1 MELPDDSDDME
12 YNQEYLV
19 KERLNTLRPRIK
31 EYIES
36 SAYNDEEVYY
46 RYGIIDFLQDY
57 TRKKRLETIYLR
69 KRFSK
74 KPPNCFSCVDP

>member
-74 KPPNCFSCVDP
+74 KPQNCFSCVDP